1 MKYIKYLAMV
11 LFAGA
16 LMTSCGEKVD
26 VGQTTVEF
34 AAAEYQS
41 GFGGAYLYVP
51 IAINGENA
59 DAMNTTDVNVKIK
72 VDETYTNGSVFIG
85 KEDEDFMITS
95 YDMVFINNYE
105 IADEDKANPVQKQV
119 GIEIKVLNTQPE
131 VMEFKLVIESANTTI
146 GANKECV
153 VRLEKTETDR
163 LCGTYTMSSE
173 YACLFTSGPATF
185 TTTTTVYWNSNYGC
199 FEVLPFGTWDYTPFY
214 IYWDEETKALYMQPW
229 EPLMWYSSADSQM
242 CYQMF
247 VTVQDNSVVPHNA
260 LVMLDYDIDAGII
273 RFPENLYF
281 GITVCVCDPATYSPQ
296 SWLGWME
303 GMHPGFVMTKQ
314 K

>member
-163 LCGTYTMSSE
+163 LCGTYIMASDMPCPFKDSPE
-173 YACLFTSGPATF
+173 SASF
-185 TTTTTVYWNSNYGC
+185 TTNVTWNSNYGC
-199 FEVLPFGTWDYTPFY
+199 FEVSPFGTWGNTPIY
-214 IYWDEETKALYMQPW
+214 IYWEEETKALYMQPW
-229 EPLMWYSSADSQM
+229 EPLMWYSSADSQLI
-242 CYQMF
+242 YQMF
-247 VTVQDNSVVPHNA
+247 FGIEGGAAVIPNNLIV
-260 LVMLDYDIDAGII
+260 LDYDIDAGII
-273 RFPENLYF
+273 RFPEDLYF
-281 GITVCVCDPATYSPQ
+281 GIMVYVADPATYTPLSM
-296 SWLGWME
+296 LGYLE
-303 GMHPGFVMTKQ
+303 PPHPGFVMTKQ